1 MSLFLRALARCGKA
15 VTIEDRNARLN
26 NGVVSEVFSNPINVT
41 AIVRTVSGVSVF
53 DDTNTETVATHKI
66 RIVFNSAITS
76 EKWIKL
82 GSKRIRII
90 TVENCEEKDEVMIL
104 MCTERGLDSKVVND
118 A

>member
-1 MSLFLRALARCGKA
+1 MSLFLRTLAKCGKA
-15 VTIEDRNARLN
+15 ITIEDRNVKIN
-26 NGVVSEVFSNPINVT
+26 NGAASEVFSNPINVT

-53 DDTNTETVATHKI
+53 DDTNTETVVTHKI
-66 RIVFNSAITS
+66 RIGFNSAITS
-76 EKWIKL
+76 EKWIEL

-90 TVENCEEKDEVMIL
+90 AVENCEEKDEVMIL

>member
-1 MSLFLRALARCGKA
+1 MSLFLRTLAKCGKSI
-15 VTIEDRNARLN
+15 TIEDRNVEIN
-26 NGVVSEVFSNPINVT
+26 NGSASEVFSNPLNVT
-41 AIVRTVSGVSVF
+41 AILRTVSGVSVF

-66 RIVFNSAITS
+66 RIVFNSSVTA

-82 GSKRIRII
+82 SSKRIRIV

-118 A
+118 G

>member
-1 MSLFLRALARCGKA
+1 MSLILRTLAKCGKA
-15 VTIEDRNARLN
+15 ITIEDRNVEIN
-26 NGVVSEVFSNPINVT
+26 NGLVSEVFSNPINLM

-66 RIVFNSAITS
+66 RIGFNSDVTS

-104 MCTERGLDSKVVND
+104 MCTERGLDSRAVND